1 VARILIVD
9 DEPANRL
16 LVKTI
21 LEHTGHH
28 VVEAADASQA
38 VREAGEHVPDLA
50 IVDLHLAGINGA
62 ELVEMLRR
70 DPKTRAMKIA
80 LYTGSTVD
88 AAMRDFM
95 MVNRIEHVIPKP
107 CEPQELIAAVTA
119 ALSEGV

>member
-21 LEHTGHH
+21 LEHVGHE
-28 VVEAADASQA
+28 VAEAADAAQA
-38 VREAGEHVPDLA
+38 LREAGEHVPDLA
-50 IVDLHLAGINGA
+50 IVDLHLPGTSGA
-62 ELVEMLRR
+62 ELVQMFRR
-70 DPKTRAMKIA
+70 DSQTSAMRIA

-95 MVNRIEHVIPKP
+95 TVNRIEHVIPKP
-107 CEPQELIAAVTA
+107 CEPQELIAAVS
-119 ALSEGV
+119 LIVSS